1 MDFLENFKASFLSNT
16 WQNCLWANRR
26 RPLKGV
32 LEKKDKICKTNPWYA
47 VMHQF
52 RKCLLWSLS
61 KRITNFFL
69 SQFYL
74 SFCFLFF
81 FVNFKTVSI
90 ARPLIYYFIR
100 HCNQLQYSDSPNSTY
115 NWHVPDK
122 GIIGIIEEI
131 SFFFFD
137 EEDPVRRQKTISR
150 NDTNIE
156 KQGAR
161 IVKRKRL

>member
-1 MDFLENFKASFLSNT
+1 M
-16 WQNCLWANRR
+16 
-26 RPLKGV
+26 
-32 LEKKDKICKTNPWYA
+32 
-47 VMHQF
+47 
-52 RKCLLWSLS
+52 
-61 KRITNFFL
+61 
-69 SQFYL
+69 
-74 SFCFLFF
+74 
-81 FVNFKTVSI
+81 
-90 ARPLIYYFIR
+90 
-100 HCNQLQYSDSPNSTY
+100 
-115 NWHVPDK
+115 PDK